1 MKRKQQLQ
9 QQHRAKR
16 AELGTILD
24 KAAADIKTATPEVLE
39 QIKTLKAEIA
49 SLEVLIETASDEET
63 KDLEIASAEQAAA
76 ALSAGKHVDP
86 PANGGV
92 IETAAGQPGAGAQRQ
107 PHVASPVQGEK
118 EGLVFATLAEQ
129 LKAVRDAEYGNV
141 QARAQLDKWRNY
153 HTAAATGGSVNSAPD
168 GGVLIQ
174 PNFSQ
179 KIIETAID
187 GNAIMN
193 EVTKIPITNGN
204 QLVLP
209 MVKDKDCSGGS
220 IRAGIKAY
228 LSDEAETVL
237 KSKPAFERFE
247 LSLRKI
253 SVVAWGT
260 DELLEDVHAYE
271 AYIMANVPDQ
281 LGYQLGEEVLFGD
294 GAKGPKG
301 ILHSSNLALITV
313 AKESGQSAEKLMY
326 KNIVKMRARMWTK
339 GGSRAKF
346 FYNKEHE
353 VNFPGLYIP
362 TGSNAGTLIYTPPGS
377 VPGNLGGFILGAPA
391 VECPN
396 LPAPGT
402 LNDIIYADLGEYIF
416 IDKGGL
422 KGQSSIHVEFLKGE
436 KVFKWDYRMNGAP
449 GWQQVHT
456 PPKNTGFTHS
466 PFINLEAR

>member
-9 QQHRAKR
+9 QQHRVKR

-63 KDLEIASAEQAAA
+63 KDLEIASAEQASA
-76 ALSAGKHVDP
+76 ALAAGKHVDP
-86 PANGGV
+86 PADGGV
-92 IETAAGQPGAGAQRQ
+92 IQTAAGQPGVQ
-107 PHVASPVQGEK
+107 PHISSPVQGEK
-118 EGLVFATLAEQ
+118 EGLMFASLGEQ
-129 LKAVRDAEYGNV
+129 LNVIRLAEYGNAS
-141 QARAQLDKWRNY
+141 ARAQLDRWQKY
-153 HTAAATGGSVNSAPD
+153 CTAATGGSVNSAPD

-179 KIIETAID
+179 KIVETAIE

-193 EVTKIPITNGN
+193 EVTKIPITQGN

-228 LSDEAETVL
+228 LSDEAETVT

-260 DELLEDVHAYE
+260 DELLEDVPAFE

-281 LGYQLGEEVLFGD
+281 LGYELGELVLFND

-301 ILHSSNLALITV
+301 ILHSSNSSLITV
-313 AKESGQSAEKLMY
+313 AIEGGQTEKLVY
-326 KNIVKMRARMWTK
+326 KNIVNMRARMWTK

-353 VNFPGLYIP
+353 TNFPGLFIP

-402 LNDIIYADLGEYIF
+402 VNDIIYADFGEYIF
-416 IDKGGL
+416 IDKGGV

-449 GWQQVHT
+449 GWQSVHV
-456 PPKNTGFTHS
+456 PPKNTSFTQS
-466 PFINLEAR
+466 PFIRLAAR

>member
-1 MKRKQQLQ
+1 MKKKFKEL
-9 QQHRAKR
+9 HRAKR
-16 AELGTILD
+16 TELKDILN
-24 KAAADIKTATPEVLE
+24 KAASENRAPTAEELAKVAALNT
-39 QIKTLKAEIA
+39 EIA
-49 SLEVLIETASDEET
+49 NLEVAIETASDEET
-63 KDLEIASAEQAAA
+63 KDLETASAEAATA
-76 ALSAGKHVDP
+76 ATAAGKHVDP
-86 PANGGV
+86 PANGGAL
-92 IETAAGQPGAGAQRQ
+92 ETAAAVPGAQRQ
-107 PHVASPVQGEK
+107 PHIQVGELGEK
-118 EGLVFATLAEQ
+118 AGLVFASLGHQ
-129 LKAVRDAEYGNV
+129 LKAIRDAEYGN
-141 QARAQLDKWRNY
+141 QNAIAQLDKLRSF

-168 GGVLIQ
+168 GAVLIQ

-193 EVTKIPITNGN
+193 EVTKIPLTTGN

-228 LSDEAETVL
+228 LSDEAETVA

-260 DELLEDVHAYE
+260 DELLEDVQAYE

-301 ILHSSNLALITV
+301 VLHSSNLSLITV
-313 AKESGQSAEKLMY
+313 NKESGQSAVKLMAE
-326 KNIVKMRARMWTK
+326 NIINMKARMWSK
-339 GGSRAKF
+339 GGGRAKF
-346 FYNKEHE
+346 FYNKELE
-353 VNFPGLYIP
+353 TYFPKLFLS
-362 TGSNAGTLIYTPPGS
+362 TGSNSGTLIYTPPGV
-377 VPGNLGGFILGAPA
+377 VPTGASMGGFILGAPA

-402 LNDIIYADLGEYIF
+402 VNDIIYADFGEYIF

-422 KGQSSIHVEFLKGE
+422 RGNSSIHVEFLKGE

-456 PPKNTGFTHS
+456 PPKNTGFTQS
-466 PFINLEAR
+466 PTIRLQAR

>member
-16 AELGTILD
+16 AELGAMLD

-63 KDLEIASAEQAAA
+63 KDLETAAAEQASA
-76 ALSAGKHVDP
+76 ALAAGKHVDP
-86 PANGGV
+86 PADGGV
-92 IETAAGQPGAGAQRQ
+92 IQTAAGQPGAQQ
-107 PHVASPVQGEK
+107 KPHIASPVQGEK
-118 EGLVFATLAEQ
+118 EGLIFSSLGEQ
-129 LKAVRDAEYGNV
+129 LKCVLLAEYGNPS
-141 QARAQLDKWRNY
+141 ARAQLDKWRNY
-153 HTAAATGGSVNSAPD
+153 HTAAATGGSVHSAPD
-168 GGVLIQ
+168 GAVLIQ

-179 KIIETAID
+179 QIIETAID
-187 GNAIMN
+187 GNAIMS
-193 EVTKIPITNGN
+193 EVTQIPLTNGN

-228 LSDEAETVL
+228 LSDEAETVT
-237 KSKPAFERFE
+237 KSKPSFERFE

-260 DELLEDVHAYE
+260 DELLEDVQAYE

-301 ILHSSNLALITV
+301 VLHSSNAALITI
-313 AKESGQSAEKLMY
+313 AAEGGQSDKLVY
-326 KNIVKMRARMWTK
+326 KNIVKMKAQMWSGRK

-353 VNFPGLYIP
+353 VNFPGLFIP
-362 TGSNAGTLIYTPPGS
+362 TGSNAGTLIYTPPGA

-402 LNDIIYADLGEYIF
+402 LNDIVYLDLGEYIF

-449 GWQQVHT
+449 GWQEKHT
-456 PPKNTGFTHS
+456 PPKNTNFKLS
-466 PFINLEAR
+466 PYINLAAR

>member
-1 MKRKQQLQ
+1 MKKKFKEM
-9 QQHRAKR
+9 HRAKR
-16 AELGTILD
+16 AELKNILNL
-24 KAAADIKTATPEVLE
+24 AASENRAPTAEELAKVAALNT
-39 QIKTLKAEIA
+39 EIA
-49 SLEVLIETASDEET
+49 NLEVAIETAADEET
-63 KDLEIASAEQAAA
+63 KDLETAAAEQASA
-76 ALSAGKHVDP
+76 ALAAGKHVDA
-86 PANGGV
+86 PADGV
-92 IETAAGQPGAGAQRQ
+92 IQTAAGQPGSQQ
-107 PHVASPVQGEK
+107 KPHVQSSELGAK
-118 EGLVFATLAEQ
+118 EGLVFASLGEQ
-129 LKAVRDAEYGNV
+129 LNVIRLAEYGN
-141 QARAQLDKWRNY
+141 QHAIAQLDKWRKF

-193 EVTKIPITNGN
+193 EVTKIPLTMGN

-228 LSDEAETVL
+228 LSDEAETVT

-260 DELLEDVHAYE
+260 DELLEDVAAFE

-301 ILHSSNLALITV
+301 ILHSSNASLITV
-313 AKESGQSAEKLMY
+313 SKESGQSTEKLMY
-326 KNIVKMRARMWTK
+326 KNIVKMRARMWSK

-402 LNDIIYADLGEYIF
+402 LNDIIYADFGEYIF

-456 PPKNTGFTHS
+456 PPKNTSFTQS